1 MQHIVLIL
9 KLFRIHVATLYRQR
23 PPMKNLYRRLTATR
37 QHFKSQQM
45 ATRNLNQFTE
55 IDSVS
60 DDEVLNCLFLQSRDN
75 NSILNV
81 TYCTNHKLI
90 KAGKVK

>member
-37 QHFKSQQM
+37 QHFKRLCSS
-45 ATRNLNQFTE
+45 A
-55 IDSVS
+55 
-60 DDEVLNCLFLQSRDN
+60 LFVM
-75 NSILNV
+75 NSLYVDMILILNSFV
-81 TYCTNHKLI
+81 YVNCSLLRNFAGYTSYITNKNTI
-90 KAGKVK
+90 ITST